1 MPVLDFFT
9 KFISM
14 EKDRYAVEIE
24 GESLTLQGILQALD
38 KDQNIIEK
46 MLGNLGQYFEIV
58 KAKVQ

>member
-1 MPVLDFFT
+1 
-9 KFISM
+9 M

-24 GESLTLQGILQALD
+24 GETLTLQGILQALD